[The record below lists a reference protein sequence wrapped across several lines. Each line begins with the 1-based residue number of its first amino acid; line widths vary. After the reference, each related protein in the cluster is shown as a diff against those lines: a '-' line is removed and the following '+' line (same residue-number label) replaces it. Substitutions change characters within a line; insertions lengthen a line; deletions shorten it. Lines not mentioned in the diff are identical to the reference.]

1 MMKHRLMKP
10 SIGVVLIA
18 LLTDCAN
25 KAEYT
30 SVIPQDASLVLGFN
44 LKSMYQ
50 KSGLQGESGK
60 KLTAT
65 WGNLFLN
72 GLGENNDAKMKG
84 YLKDPQ
90 QTGLKLTDKVYVFS
104 GYQSK
109 YFGAVVRVADKGKLK
124 RFLEAGSKKLNNEKG
139 LYYSMND
146 NSVITFNESALL
158 LLSSQ
163 YPSDENLMNQAL
175 RLMNDNAKEETS
187 KTIRRVIEANDDMT
201 AYIDLNCIPE
211 NYLAQA
217 KIGLPADFRL
227 QDIKFLASI
236 MFEKGKVTVKIE
248 NLTENTK
255 LIERF
260 EKQYAVTSKIKGKF
274 MDLFPSNTLCWLCS
288 NMKGKEL
295 LEMLK
300 ENPMVKKTIQ
310 FSDIPVDLE
319 RVISSVQGEVAV
331 GINSFAIP
339 IFTIYAD
346 VENDNFLSETIAE
359 LKPFVTSAGGMVSLH
374 KVNEEVYL
382 FKAYPEMKVWFGMS
396 NHVFFV
402 TSSQFIAD
410 HFGQHL
416 TNSLNDT
423 EWGSKVEDNNGFLVL
438 NCKQLLKDFIYSGLS
453 KNNPLNIILQPFD
466 YMEAYS
472 SEWRSVEI
480 NFVLKDKQTNLL
492 EQFTRFFSSLN

>member
-1 MMKHRLMKP
+1 
-10 SIGVVLIA
+10 
-18 LLTDCAN
+18 
-25 KAEYT
+25 
-30 SVIPQDASLVLGFN
+30 
-44 LKSMYQ
+44 
-50 KSGLQGESGK
+50 
-60 KLTAT
+60 
-65 WGNLFLN
+65 
-72 GLGENNDAKMKG
+72 
-84 YLKDPQ
+84 
-90 QTGLKLTDKVYVFS
+90 
-104 GYQSK
+104 
-109 YFGAVVRVADKGKLK
+109 
-124 RFLEAGSKKLNNEKG
+124 
-139 LYYSMND
+139 
-146 NSVITFNESALL
+146 
-158 LLSSQ
+158 
-163 YPSDENLMNQAL
+163 
-175 RLMNDNAKEETS
+175 
-187 KTIRRVIEANDDMT
+187 
-201 AYIDLNCIPE
+201 
-211 NYLAQA
+211 
-217 KIGLPADFRL
+217 
-227 QDIKFLASI
+227 
-236 MFEKGKVTVKIE
+236 
-248 NLTENTK
+248 
-255 LIERF
+255 
-260 EKQYAVTSKIKGKF
+260 
-274 MDLFPSNTLCWLCS
+274 MDLFPSNTLWWLCS

-472 SEWRSVEI
+472 SEWRAVEL